1 MKKLVF
7 VFSAI
12 VLLMAGCDK
21 DNGYSL
27 SGNVD
32 GFEDGTQVYIS
43 ELGENSRN
51 PKVVDTAVIKNGSFE
66 IDLEDRDV
74 PNLSF
79 LQFEGANGSVLY
91 IAENQKISFNIDKDS
106 IQNAKVSGGKE
117 NEALN
122 DYMDYFK
129 QLQRKYMKIQGE
141 SRQAMMKRD
150 TAKLK
155 ELQNAQLEIRDNDKL
170 KKEELFNRH
179 KDSYVGLMILSDML
193 SMKTNSPN
201 EVKQM
206 FEELPKELQE
216 TTLGKN
222 LKENLD
228 RMSAAEIGSKA
239 PDFSGPTPEGNEE
252 SLADNMGK
260 VTIVDFWAAWCK
272 PCRAESPNLVKVY
285 NEYKDKGLKI
295 ISVSLDRPGQKDKW
309 VDAIKEDNLGQWT
322 HISHL
327 QFWQEPIARKYGV
340 TSIPATYILND
351 QGVIVD
357 KNLRGDDL
365 DKKIGEMLN

>member
-1 MKKLVF
+1 MKKLIF

-21 DNGYSL
+21 DKGYSL

-43 ELGENSRN
+43 ELGENTRA

-66 IDLEDRDV
+66 IDLKDKDV

-79 LQFEGANGSVLY
+79 LQFEGTNGSVIY
-91 IAENQKISFNIDKDS
+91 IAENQKIRFNVDKDS
-106 IQNAKVSGGKE
+106 IQNAEVSGGKE

-122 DYMDYFK
+122 DYMDHLK
-129 QLQRKYMKIQGE
+129 DLNRKFMKIQGE

-150 TAKLK
+150 TAKLD
-155 ELQNAQLEIRDNDKL
+155 ELQSAQLELRDNDKL
-170 KKEELFNRH
+170 KKEDLFNRH
-179 KDSYVGLMILSDML
+179 KDSYVGLMILTDML
-193 SMKTNSPN
+193 NMKTHSPN
-201 EVKQM
+201 EVKKM
-206 FEELPKELQE
+206 FEELPDNLKE
-216 TTLGKN
+216 TPLGKK

-228 RMSAAEIGSKA
+228 RMSAADIGSKA
-239 PDFSGPTPEGNEE
+239 PEFSGPTPDGKEV
-252 SLADNMGK
+252 SLADSMGK

-285 NEYKDKGLKI
+285 NKYKDQGLKI

-309 VDAIKEDNLGQWT
+309 VEAIKEDQLGQWT

-340 TSIPATYILND
+340 TAIPATYILD
-351 QGVIVD
+351 DTGVIVA

-365 DKKIGEMLN
+365 SNKIGELLN